1 MNCSSTNGRIDI
13 MQPNTGKLFS
23 MYDKINVEDNSN
35 FRDALTG
42 NWIDTSLSLAF
53 FSAKNIQILQNG
65 IRAGVYKMSKGLYN
79 IGNQSMDNLKIIM
92 RSIYLQSATNQSND
106 LTAQI
111 IALNNLVLDYS
122 VKRVYNE
129 AVAYMNYRRDASQMY
144 TPMSLPVQSDVN
156 DKTLEMKPWF

>member
-23 MYDKINVEDNSN
+23 MYDKIKVEDNTN

-42 NWIDTSLSLAF
+42 NWIESSLSLAF

-79 IGNQSMDNLKIIM
+79 IGNQSTDNLKIIM